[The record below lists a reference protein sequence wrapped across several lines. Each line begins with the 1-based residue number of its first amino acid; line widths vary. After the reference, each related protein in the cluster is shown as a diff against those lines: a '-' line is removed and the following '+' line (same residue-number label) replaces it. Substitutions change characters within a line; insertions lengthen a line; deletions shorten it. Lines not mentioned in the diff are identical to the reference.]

1 MAKYC
6 LLCRK
11 RLLSHSCVISCCIC
25 HEKCHLRCISSNDEE
40 LCTIKTD
47 FNQWFCITCVSSALP
62 FNHYE
67 DETEYRDALS
77 CNDHFDRVL
86 ESFSDKVF
94 NPLSS
99 DSKDIDLP
107 LDDLDPD
114 TNFYNDV
121 LYQSTSLCKYYL
133 EESFKKELF
142 NVDDAKSLSACHVN
156 IRSLQSNFDALKNYF
171 ANLQFEFT
179 MFGVTETWL
188 NETNSDQ
195 FSMPGYHFIENH
207 RSGRCGG
214 GVGIFLKNYCNFCVR
229 DDLVVFNDYFESVF
243 LEIPNSVFNTGK
255 NIIIGV
261 IYRPPGTD
269 MDMFNSEFSNLLD
282 VIKTENKL
290 CYLLGDYNINLL
302 NYDSHELTAGF
313 VNSLYS
319 YGFVPLINRPTR
331 ITPHSAT
338 IIDNIFTNNHEALVK
353 SYQGILVTDLSDHF
367 PVFHINQTLI
377 SVEQDVFIVK
387 RSFTAK
393 NKHAF
398 LEDLGAVDWQ
408 PIFNSSGTQ
417 AAFSQFHQK
426 LMGLYDKNFPKRKI
440 KLRYNNRKPW
450 LSEGLRYSIK
460 QKNKLYYKSIKCK
473 TAYNEI
479 MYTTYRNKLKHILL
493 KAEKD
498 HYASLLESY
507 KSNMKKTWGILKEI
521 INKNKVRKIQEQFKL
536 SDGSVT
542 SNKLIIS
549 EKFNEFFINIGPT
562 LAKKIPHQS
571 RNHSF
576 YLGDKIVNTIFLSSI
591 TVEEIDE
598 IFRSLRKSAPGH
610 DELTTD
616 ILKLGL
622 PYIKLPLL
630 YVLNLSLE
638 EGVFPKELK
647 IANVIPLFKAEDP
660 MKFNNYRPVSL
671 LCILSKVFEKVMY
684 SRLLHFLESFK
695 ILIENQFG
703 FRKQHSSYMALMVII
718 DKLIKSIDNGE
729 HVIGVFL
736 DFSKAFDTVDHD
748 ILLSKLYHYG
758 IRGVALKW
766 FESYLSGRQQYVTYN
781 DFKSTVLDVKCGVP
795 QGSILGP
802 ILFLIYINDL
812 ANVCKHTFPLL
823 YADDTNLFISGEDL
837 PQVVHLINKEL
848 QEIAFWLKVNKLSL
862 NIKKTHFMLFT
873 SNRKAKP
880 DIAISIEGHPIDEV
894 SYTKFLGVYID
905 NRLNWKKHISVISG
919 KVSRAIGIVVRARK
933 FLNTGALK
941 TLYNSFI
948 YPYYTYCNHVWGN
961 ACMSTLNPLVLLQ
974 KRIIRIISGSK
985 RLSHTDPLFKEL
997 GLLKLKD
1004 VNKFVIGKFMFRWY
1018 HDEVPSIFHD
1028 YFDYVKNVHNHDTR
1042 QKDHLYIPIVRSER
1056 GKTKITYRGPEIW
1069 NQIQVAS
1076 IDPVT
1081 SEAVFS
1087 KTLKQSI
1094 KMSLVW
1100 FFP

>member
-1 MAKYC
+1 MTQNLFQLAMWIFEVCRVILMHWKITLPTYNLNSQC
-6 LLCRK
+6 LGSQRHGLMKQTLINSVCLVTI
-11 RLLSHSCVISCCIC
+11 LLKITDLEDVV
-25 HEKCHLRCISSNDEE
+25 EE
-40 LCTIKTD
+40 LV
-47 FNQWFCITCVSSALP
+47 FSS
-62 FNHYE
+62 
-67 DETEYRDALS
+67 
-77 CNDHFDRVL
+77 
-86 ESFSDKVF
+86 
-94 NPLSS
+94 
-99 DSKDIDLP
+99 
-107 LDDLDPD
+107 
-114 TNFYNDV
+114 
-121 LYQSTSLCKYYL
+121 
-133 EESFKKELF
+133 
-142 NVDDAKSLSACHVN
+142 
-156 IRSLQSNFDALKNYF
+156 
-171 ANLQFEFT
+171 
-179 MFGVTETWL
+179 
-188 NETNSDQ
+188 
-195 FSMPGYHFIENH
+195 
-207 RSGRCGG
+207 
-214 GVGIFLKNYCNFCVR
+214 KNYCNFCVR

-571 RNHSF
+571 RNH
-576 YLGDKIVNTIFLSSI
+576 
-591 TVEEIDE
+591 
-598 IFRSLRKSAPGH
+598 
-610 DELTTD
+610 
-616 ILKLGL
+616 
-622 PYIKLPLL
+622 
-630 YVLNLSLE
+630 
-638 EGVFPKELK
+638 
-647 IANVIPLFKAEDP
+647 
-660 MKFNNYRPVSL
+660 
-671 LCILSKVFEKVMY
+671 
-684 SRLLHFLESFK
+684 
-695 ILIENQFG
+695 
-703 FRKQHSSYMALMVII
+703 
-718 DKLIKSIDNGE
+718 
-729 HVIGVFL
+729 
-736 DFSKAFDTVDHD
+736 
-748 ILLSKLYHYG
+748 
-758 IRGVALKW
+758 
-766 FESYLSGRQQYVTYN
+766 
-781 DFKSTVLDVKCGVP
+781 
-795 QGSILGP
+795 
-802 ILFLIYINDL
+802 
-812 ANVCKHTFPLL
+812 
-823 YADDTNLFISGEDL
+823 FIWET
-837 PQVVHLINKEL
+837 
-848 QEIAFWLKVNKLSL
+848 KLS
-862 NIKKTHFMLFT
+862 T
-873 SNRKAKP
+873 
-880 DIAISIEGHPIDEV
+880 
-894 SYTKFLGVYID
+894 
-905 NRLNWKKHISVISG
+905 
-919 KVSRAIGIVVRARK
+919 
-933 FLNTGALK
+933 
-941 TLYNSFI
+941 
-948 YPYYTYCNHVWGN
+948 
-961 ACMSTLNPLVLLQ
+961 Q
-974 KRIIRIISGSK
+974 
-985 RLSHTDPLFKEL
+985 
-997 GLLKLKD
+997 
-1004 VNKFVIGKFMFRWY
+1004 
-1018 HDEVPSIFHD
+1018 
-1028 YFDYVKNVHNHDTR
+1028 
-1042 QKDHLYIPIVRSER
+1042 
-1056 GKTKITYRGPEIW
+1056 
-1069 NQIQVAS
+1069 
-1076 IDPVT
+1076 
-1081 SEAVFS
+1081 FS
-1087 KTLKQSI
+1087 CHQ
-1094 KMSLVW
+1094 
-1100 FFP
+1100 

>member
-1 MAKYC
+1 MLLAICLWNPTPIAIPTHGKNQNILKNLCYKIFCMFCTHKSNMAEYC

-47 FNQWFCITCVSSALP
+47 VKPWFCMICVSSALP
-62 FNHYE
+62 FNPYE
-67 DETEYRDALS
+67 DETEYKDALS

-107 LDDLDPD
+107 LGDLDPD

-133 EESFKKELF
+133 EESFKNELF

-188 NETNSDQ
+188 NDTNFDQ

-214 GVGIFLKNYCNFCVR
+214 GVGIFLKNNCNFCVR

-269 MDMFNSEFSNLLD
+269 MDMFNSEFSNILD

-302 NYDSHELTAGF
+302 NYDSHELTADF

-338 IIDNIFTNNHEALVK
+338 IIDNIFTNNHEALIK

-398 LEDLGAVDWQ
+398 LEDPGAVDWQ
-408 PIFNSSGTQ
+408 PIYNSSGTQ

-426 LMGLYDKNFPKRKI
+426 LLGLYDKNSPKRKI
-440 KLRYNNRKPW
+440 KLRYNNRKLW

-507 KSNMKKTWGILKEI
+507 KSNMKK
-521 INKNKVRKIQEQFKL
+521 
-536 SDGSVT
+536 
-542 SNKLIIS
+542 
-549 EKFNEFFINIGPT
+549 
-562 LAKKIPHQS
+562 H
-571 RNHSF
+571 
-576 YLGDKIVNTIFLSSI
+576 
-591 TVEEIDE
+591 
-598 IFRSLRKSAPGH
+598 
-610 DELTTD
+610 
-616 ILKLGL
+616 
-622 PYIKLPLL
+622 
-630 YVLNLSLE
+630 
-638 EGVFPKELK
+638 
-647 IANVIPLFKAEDP
+647 
-660 MKFNNYRPVSL
+660 
-671 LCILSKVFEKVMY
+671 
-684 SRLLHFLESFK
+684 
-695 ILIENQFG
+695 
-703 FRKQHSSYMALMVII
+703 
-718 DKLIKSIDNGE
+718 
-729 HVIGVFL
+729 
-736 DFSKAFDTVDHD
+736 
-748 ILLSKLYHYG
+748 
-758 IRGVALKW
+758 
-766 FESYLSGRQQYVTYN
+766 
-781 DFKSTVLDVKCGVP
+781 
-795 QGSILGP
+795 
-802 ILFLIYINDL
+802 
-812 ANVCKHTFPLL
+812 
-823 YADDTNLFISGEDL
+823 
-837 PQVVHLINKEL
+837 
-848 QEIAFWLKVNKLSL
+848 
-862 NIKKTHFMLFT
+862 
-873 SNRKAKP
+873 
-880 DIAISIEGHPIDEV
+880 
-894 SYTKFLGVYID
+894 GVY
-905 NRLNWKKHISVISG
+905 
-919 KVSRAIGIVVRARK
+919 
-933 FLNTGALK
+933 
-941 TLYNSFI
+941 
-948 YPYYTYCNHVWGN
+948 
-961 ACMSTLNPLVLLQ
+961 
-974 KRIIRIISGSK
+974 
-985 RLSHTDPLFKEL
+985 
-997 GLLKLKD
+997 
-1004 VNKFVIGKFMFRWY
+1004 
-1018 HDEVPSIFHD
+1018 
-1028 YFDYVKNVHNHDTR
+1028 
-1042 QKDHLYIPIVRSER
+1042 
-1056 GKTKITYRGPEIW
+1056 
-1069 NQIQVAS
+1069 
-1076 IDPVT
+1076 
-1081 SEAVFS
+1081 
-1087 KTLKQSI
+1087 
-1094 KMSLVW
+1094 
-1100 FFP
+1100 